1 MISSASVVRK
11 LCTTLVDPKG
21 LEAFV
26 AGRLIALNKRLGVRP
41 IGVGEVCR
49 RIVGKAVLSVIS
61 FDIQEAA
68 GSI

>member
-26 AGRLIALNKRLGVRP
+26 AGRLIARLGVRP